1 MDNRIADSLVSDRDS
16 KEVGWIQEEE
26 SKLPVTVE

>member
-1 MDNRIADSLVSDRDS
+1 MDDRIADSLVSDRDS
-16 KEVGWIQEEE
+16 KKAGWIQEE